1 MPYRPATL
9 PYLSSSP
16 SSCSLAGLA
25 MISSATGIEDVMLG
39 RGFDSLE
46 LSIGEAEVLG
56 RHDIVLRH

>member
-1 MPYRPATL
+1 
-9 PYLSSSP
+9 
-16 SSCSLAGLA
+16 